1 MVAYVVVQAKVK
13 NPEKLAEYAKAA
25 GDTVAAHG
33 GRISVCAS
41 VLETMTGEAD
51 FDRFI
56 LLEFPDADT
65 ARGWYQSADYQ
76 ALIPNRDEAADMLF
90 TLAEM
95 P

>member
-1 MVAYVVVQAKVK
+1 MVAYVVVHAKVK
-13 NPEKLAEYAKAA
+13 NPDKLAEYANAA

-33 GRISVCAS
+33 GTISARAAI
-41 VLETMTGEAD
+41 LETLTGEAD
-51 FDRFI
+51 FDRFV